1 MKKGRFSEA
10 QIVAI
15 LQQQASGQTVAQI
28 AREHGLSEAT
38 FYAWKSKYAGASV
51 AELTRLKHLEEEN
64 RKLKQM
70 FADLSLENQAIKEI
84 LPKKVASPAARRQA
98 AQGLVSKG
106 WSQRRACALMGLA
119 RGSYHLVAQGRHDE
133 PVQAA
138 LQALSGRHPGW
149 GFWKLHHRLRKNG
162 LVINHKRTLRIYRA
176 LALNLPRRLKKRV
189 PARVKQPLAVPA
201 AANGCWSLDFTSDVL
216 TDGRRFR
223 TLNVLD
229 DYNREL
235 LGVEIDFSLPA
246 SRVVQ
251 VLTRLVECYGR
262 PAQLRTDN
270 GPEFISTKLSEWCA
284 QQSIT
289 LHWIQPGKPTQN
301 AYIERFK
308 GSFRRELLDA
318 HLFRSLAHVR
328 QLVDEWRHDYNTQR
342 PHQALHFM
350 TPLEFKQAA

>member
-1 MKKGRFSEA
+1 
-10 QIVAI
+10 
-15 LQQQASGQTVAQI
+15 
-28 AREHGLSEAT
+28 
-38 FYAWKSKYAGASV
+38 
-51 AELTRLKHLEEEN
+51 
-64 RKLKQM
+64 
-70 FADLSLENQAIKEI
+70 
-84 LPKKVASPAARRQA
+84 
-98 AQGLVSKG
+98 
-106 WSQRRACALMGLA
+106 
-119 RGSYHLVAQGRHDE
+119 
-133 PVQAA
+133 
-138 LQALSGRHPGW
+138 
-149 GFWKLHHRLRKNG
+149 
-162 LVINHKRTLRIYRA
+162 
-176 LALNLPRRLKKRV
+176 V
-189 PARVKQPLAVPA
+189 PARVKQPLAVTA

-270 GPEFISTKLSEWCA
+270 GPEFISAKLSVWCEH
-284 QQSIT
+284 QGIT

-301 AYIERFK
+301 AYIERFN

-328 QLVDEWRHDYNTQR
+328 QLVDEWLHAYNTQR
-342 PHQALHFM
+342 SHSNLNKPLNLCLPLAYRIGKRTLRLSSSGRNWSSVKGSEQILFTEDHLRLLYSARNRTAL
-350 TPLEFKQAA
+350 PL